1 MGLFSRKSPEE
12 KKLKELTGGF
22 SLSSDFIALLEEN
35 NLIGVFPKAKLT
47 VGTNIQ
53 SLLKIKIINKEIT
66 IDEIEPE
73 LNLMIKKAKYIKEN
87 FSIIKYCPNCG
98 NELSKYNIFICEV
111 CEHDMFDEYKFTKLN
126 NKELQH
132 RKKIMDIVNNND
144 KIDLINKSL
153 KQLKHYE
160 CIIKSERFENGIL
173 HETKLLFDYPKH
185 YTEVSGNNDL
195 LCRLSRNFNN
205 IKINIDISVEDSPKK
220 SNPAAFNENKYILST
235 NEKYIYLNSWN
246 LKGEKFNGEQRFF
259 KGETETEKIF
269 KFYHFTFS
277 TSNKI
282 ITFACNIPLELYS
295 NDINTILL
303 YDLKVISNNIK
314 TEEIYDEI
322 QF

>member
-1 MGLFSRKSPEE
+1 MDKNYNEE
-12 KKLKELTGGF
+12 
-22 SLSSDFIALLEEN
+22 
-35 NLIGVFPKAKLT
+35 
-47 VGTNIQ
+47 
-53 SLLKIKIINKEIT
+53 
-66 IDEIEPE
+66 
-73 LNLMIKKAKYIKEN
+73 
-87 FSIIKYCPNCG
+87 
-98 NELSKYNIFICEV
+98 
-111 CEHDMFDEYKFTKLN
+111 FTKLN

-132 RKKIMDIVNNND
+132 RKKIMDIVNDND

-153 KQLKHYE
+153 KQLNHYE
-160 CIIKSERFENGIL
+160 CIIKSELFENGTL
-173 HETKLLFDYPKH
+173 NETKLLFDYPKY

-205 IKINIDISVEDSPKK
+205 IEINIDISVEDSPKK
-220 SNPAAFNENKYILST
+220 SNPAEFNENKYILST

-282 ITFACNIPLELYS
+282 ITFACNIPLEIYS

-314 TEEIYDEI
+314 TEEIYTETH
-322 QF
+322 F